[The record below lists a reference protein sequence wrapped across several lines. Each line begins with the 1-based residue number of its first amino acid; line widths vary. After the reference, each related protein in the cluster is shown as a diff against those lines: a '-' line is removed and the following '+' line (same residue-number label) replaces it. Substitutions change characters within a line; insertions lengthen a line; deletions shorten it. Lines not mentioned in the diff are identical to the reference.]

1 MLAEKYGQTMAK
13 KYGQKYGQKWPR
25 IWPKNGRI
33 KAQKIEK
40 NALDI
45 IQILKIFQPNVTR
58 GQRRKPDV
66 YAELRNVAPKTVRT

>member
-1 MLAEKYGQTMAK
+1 MAK
-13 KYGQKYGQKWPR
+13 K
-25 IWPKNGRI
+25 
-33 KAQKIEK
+33 EK
-40 NALDI
+40 KMLADI